1 MDYNLIGKETISI
14 CKNAGQFIR
23 EQLNQIK
30 ESDIEQKGT
39 HDFVTFVDKT
49 AEEMLVKALH
59 ILLPEAGFIT
69 EEGTSTVRGPRYN
82 WVIDPLDGTT
92 NFLHGLPCFSVSV
105 ALVENNEPIIGV
117 VYEINLDE
125 CFSATKGGGAFLNG
139 VPIRVSTQK
148 NMDRALIATGFP
160 YNDYKLL
167 PKYMLVFEHLIRN
180 ASGVRRLGSA
190 AADLAYVACGRF
202 EFFFEYSL
210 KHWDVAAGILLVTEA
225 GGIVTDFSGGKE
237 YLFGRQVL
245 ASNAVMAT
253 EATELMKQ
261 YFNN

>member
-1 MDYNLIGKETISI
+1 MDYNLICKETISI

-23 EQLNQIK
+23 QQLNQIT

-59 ILLPEAGFIT
+59 QILPEAGFIT

-92 NFLHGLPCFSVSV
+92 NFLHGLPCFCVSV
-105 ALVENNEPIIGV
+105 ALVDNDEPVIGV
-117 VYEINLDE
+117 VFEINLDE

-139 VPIRVSTQK
+139 VPIHVSTQK

-160 YNDYKLL
+160 YNDYSLL
-167 PKYMLVFEHLIRN
+167 PKYMLIFEHLIRT
-180 ASGVRRLGSA
+180 ATGVRRLGSA

-237 YLFGRQVL
+237 YLFGRQML
-245 ASNAVMAT
+245 ASNAIMAD
-253 EATELMKQ
+253 EAGELMKQ

>member
-1 MDYNLIGKETISI
+1 MDYNLICKETISI
-14 CKNAGQFIR
+14 CKDAGLFIHQ
-23 EQLNQIK
+23 QLNLIK

-49 AEEMLVKALH
+49 AEEMLVKALQK
-59 ILLPEAGFIT
+59 ILPEAGFIT
-69 EEGTSTVRGPRYN
+69 EEGTATVLGPRYN

-92 NFLHGLPCFSVSV
+92 NFLHRLPCFCVSV
-105 ALVENNEPIIGV
+105 ALVDNDDPIIGV

-139 VPIRVSTQK
+139 DPIRVSTQK

-160 YNDYKLL
+160 YNDYSLL
-167 PKYMLVFEHLIRN
+167 SKYMLIFEHLIRT
-180 ASGVRRLGSA
+180 ATGVRRLGSA

-225 GGIVTDFSGGKE
+225 GGVVTDFSGGKE
-237 YLFGRQVL
+237 YLFGKQML
-245 ASNAVMAT
+245 ASNAAMAD
-253 EATELMKQ
+253 EAEKLMKE

>member
-1 MDYNLIGKETISI
+1 MDYNLLCKETIRI
-14 CKNAGQFIR
+14 CKDAGLFISQ
-23 EQLNQIK
+23 QLNRIT
-30 ESDIEQKGT
+30 ENDIEQKGA

-59 ILLPEAGFIT
+59 QILPEAGFIA
-69 EEGTSTVRGPRYN
+69 EEGTSSVRGLRYN

-92 NFLHGLPCFSVSV
+92 NFLHGLPCFCVSV
-105 ALVENNEPIIGV
+105 ALVDNDEPVIGV

-139 VPIRVSTQK
+139 NPIRVSSQK

-160 YNDYKLL
+160 YNDYSLL
-167 PKYMLVFEHLIRN
+167 PKYMLVFEHLIRT
-180 ASGVRRLGSA
+180 ATGVRRLGSA

-225 GGIVTDFSGGKE
+225 GGVVTDFSGGKE
-237 YLFGRQVL
+237 YLFGRQML
-245 ASNAVMAT
+245 ASNAEMAS
-253 EATELMKQ
+253 EAADLMNQ

>member
-1 MDYNLIGKETISI
+1 MDYNFICKETIGI
-14 CKNAGQFIR
+14 CKNTGKFISQ
-23 EQLNQIK
+23 QLNQIK

-49 AEEMLVKALH
+49 AEQMLVKALH
-59 ILLPEAGFIT
+59 QILPEAGFIA
-69 EEGTSTVRGPRYN
+69 EEGTSTVRGIRYN

-92 NFLHGLPCFSVSV
+92 NFLHGIPCFSISV
-105 ALVENNEPIIGV
+105 ALVDGDEPVIGV

-139 VPIRVSTQK
+139 KPIRVSSQK

-160 YNDYKLL
+160 YNDYALL
-167 PKYMLVFEHLIRN
+167 PKYMLIFEHLIRTS
-180 ASGVRRLGSA
+180 SGLRRLGSA

-237 YLFGRQVL
+237 YLFGRQIL
-245 ASNAVMAT
+245 ASNSVMAN
-253 EATELMKQ
+253 EAAELMNQ

>member
-1 MDYNLIGKETISI
+1 MDYNLICKETISI
-14 CKNAGQFIR
+14 CKDAGLFIR
-23 EQLNQIK
+23 QQLNLIK

-49 AEEMLVKALH
+49 AEEMLVKALQK
-59 ILLPEAGFIT
+59 ILPEAGFIT
-69 EEGTSTVRGPRYN
+69 EEGTATVRGPRYN

-92 NFLHGLPCFSVSV
+92 NFLHRLPCFCVSV
-105 ALVENNEPIIGV
+105 ALVDNDDPIIGV

-139 VPIRVSTQK
+139 DPIRVSTQK

-160 YNDYKLL
+160 YNDYSLL
-167 PKYMLVFEHLIRN
+167 PKYMLIFEYLIRT
-180 ASGVRRLGSA
+180 ATGVRRLGSA

-225 GGIVTDFSGGKE
+225 GGVVTDFSGGKE
-237 YLFGRQVL
+237 YLFGKQML
-245 ASNAVMAT
+245 ASNAAMAD
-253 EATELMKQ
+253 EAEKLMKE